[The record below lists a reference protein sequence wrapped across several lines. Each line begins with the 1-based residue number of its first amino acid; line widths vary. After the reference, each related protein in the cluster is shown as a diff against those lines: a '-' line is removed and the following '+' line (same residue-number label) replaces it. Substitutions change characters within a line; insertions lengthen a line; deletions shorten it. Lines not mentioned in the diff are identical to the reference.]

1 MFKSSNFTNAEQISL
16 AKEIAII
23 GVQATPFSSLLMA
36 KGNIEKA
43 LSTVYTW
50 REKTLDSTDDLS
62 AVEGEDTTVFFES
75 AKAELSN
82 ILEIFKKGASISG
95 TAVAMKSSQ
104 LAEEVNDRLLE
115 LKINMEKKFINGLK
129 ADGSVTPFKRQLS
142 GLIEMAD
149 ATNAITQTG
158 GAVVEQTIK
167 DVMKNLWNQDLA
179 EGTYYALVNA
189 DIKEDIDAIYKDR
202 YNYNHVTTN
211 FGLLVDSVS
220 TNYGTVNFILSKHV
234 PVDKMVVFN
243 DSYVDLAYLR
253 EPYFE
258 ALAKTGDSTKGH
270 VIAEA
275 TLKVG
280 SKKGVAV
287 VTVTA

>member
-1 MFKSSNFTNAEQISL
+1 MFKSNNFTEIEQISL

-23 GVQATPFSSLLMA
+23 GVQATPFTSLLMA

-50 REKTLDSTDDLS
+50 REKTLDQTDDLS
-62 AVEGEDTTVFFES
+62 AVEGSDDIVFYET
-75 AKAELSN
+75 ARAELSN

-95 TAVAMKSSQ
+95 TAVAMKSTQ
-104 LAEEVNDRLLE
+104 FAEEVNDRLLE
-115 LKINMEKKFINGLK
+115 LKINMEKKFINGLRN
-129 ADGSVTPFKRQLS
+129 DGSLTPFKRQLS

-149 ATNAITQTG
+149 PSNAVSAS
-158 GAVVEQTIK
+158 AVTEETVKE
-167 DVMKNLWNQDLA
+167 VMRNLWNQDLA
-179 EGTYYALVNA
+179 EGTVYAFVNA
-189 DIKEDIDAIYKDR
+189 DIKEQIDAIYKDR
-202 YNYNHVTTN
+202 YGYSHVTTN
-211 FGLLVDSVS
+211 FGLLVDSIN
-220 TNYGTVNFILSKHV
+220 TNYGTVHFVLSKHV
-234 PVDKMVVFN
+234 PADKIVVFN
-243 DSYVDLAYLR
+243 DNYVDLAYLR
-253 EPYFE
+253 EPHFE
-258 ALAKTGDSTKGH
+258 PLAKTGDSIKGQ

>member
-1 MFKSSNFTNAEQISL
+1 MFKSGNFTNVEQISL
-16 AKEIAII
+16 AKEIALI
-23 GVQATPFSSLLMA
+23 GVQATPLTSMLMA

-43 LSTVYTW
+43 LSTVYSW
-50 REKTLDSTDDLS
+50 REKTLDSADDLS

-75 AKAELSN
+75 ARAELSN
-82 ILEIFKKGASISG
+82 ILEIFKKGASITG
-95 TAVAMKSSQ
+95 TAIAMKSSQ

-115 LKINMEKKFINGLK
+115 LKINMEKKFINGVK
-129 ADGSVTPFKRQLS
+129 ADGSLTPFKRQMS
-142 GLIEMAD
+142 GLIEFAD
-149 ATNAITQTG
+149 AANDVSQAG

-167 DVMKNLWNQDLA
+167 DVMKNLWDQDLA

-189 DIKEDIDAIYKDR
+189 DIKEDVDAIYTDR
-202 YNYNHVTTN
+202 YQYNHVTTN

-234 PVDKMVVFN
+234 PTDKMVVFN

-253 EPYFE
+253 EPQFE
-258 ALAKTGDSTKGH
+258 ALAKTGDSIKGH
-270 VIAEA
+270 VVAET
-275 TLKVG
+275 TLKVA
-280 SKKGVAV
+280 SAKGVAV

>member
-1 MFKSSNFTNAEQISL
+1 MFTSDNFTNAEQISL
-16 AKEIAII
+16 SQEIAII
-23 GVQATPFSSLLMA
+23 GVQATPVTSLLMS

-50 REKTLDSTDDLS
+50 REKTLDQTEDIS
-62 AVEGEDTTVFFES
+62 ALEGAETTVFHES
-75 AKAELSN
+75 ARAELNN
-82 ILEIFKKGASISG
+82 ILEIFKKGASLSG
-95 TAVAMKSSQ
+95 TAIAMKRNQ

-142 GLIEMAD
+142 GLIQFAD
-149 ATNAITQTG
+149 ASNAVTQAG

-167 DVMKNLWNQDLA
+167 DVMRKLWDQDLA
-179 EGTYYALVNA
+179 EGNYYALVSA

-220 TNYGTVNFILSKHV
+220 TNYGTLNFVLSKHV

-243 DSYVDLAYLR
+243 DAYIDLVYLR
-253 EPYFE
+253 EPAFE
-258 ALAKTGDSTKGH
+258 ALAKSGDSVKGH
-270 VIAEA
+270 VIAESS
-275 TLKVG
+275 LKVG
-280 SKKGVAV
+280 SKKAVAV
-287 VTVTA
+287 VTVTI